1 MSTNTMFK
9 VLAGLNVV
17 LIGAVI
23 FLAVKLY
30 TGEQIYYVDSSKL
43 LKDYK
48 EMEDARKEYTKKM
61 EAYKANVDTLTSGVQ
76 KQIEQYEKESSK
88 MSDREKKLSRELIN
102 TRQQEL
108 MDYQRAIDQQ
118 AREEDQKIMGKVLNN
133 INTYLLEYGKK
144 KNCRYVL
151 VAANGNI
158 AYGNESLD
166 ITADVLKELNERYA
180 SKADTTQQ

>member
-1 MSTNTMFK
+1 MNNNIFK
-9 VLAGLNVV
+9 VLVALNVV

-23 FLAVKLY
+23 FLAVKLNSQ
-30 TGEQIYYVDSSKL
+30 EQIYYVDSSKL
-43 LKDYK
+43 LKDYT
-48 EMEDARKEYTKKM
+48 EMAEAKKEYTKKM

-108 MDYQRAIDQQ
+108 MDYQRAIEQQ
-118 AREEDQKIMGKVLNN
+118 AREEDQKIIGKVLNN
-133 INTYLLEYGKK
+133 INTFLLEYGKK
-144 KNCRYVL
+144 KDCKYVL

-158 AYGNESLD
+158 AYGSENLD

-180 SKADTTQQ
+180 SKAN